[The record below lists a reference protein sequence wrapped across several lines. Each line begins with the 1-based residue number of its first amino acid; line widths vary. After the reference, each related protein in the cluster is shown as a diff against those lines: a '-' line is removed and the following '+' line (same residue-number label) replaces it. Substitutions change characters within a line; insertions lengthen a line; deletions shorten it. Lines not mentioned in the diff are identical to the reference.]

1 MRTWLAS
8 GARGRSCGSKCW
20 TRQVKRV
27 LLRTHA
33 EQRASSAP
41 AWGWPGVRHTPS
53 CILFALWSHPAA
65 HVPLPAAPSFRVPL
79 EQAVE
84 LDDLQRE
91 CSEAYTMRQQ
101 LASAQQA
108 EAQLRQQV
116 AQLQRQAAAAGGS
129 DLSPR
134 SSGSSDSVSPPR
146 TAGRAAPTVLQGRL
160 DAATRELSA
169 AKQEVGG
176 VGCACSLPMC
186 CIPGAGLPLQPALNA
201 LPQPQRHLL
210 HLPPPPCCVLSACR
224 LPACG
229 RIGTACR
236 RRLRGGRRS

>member
-1 MRTWLAS
+1 
-8 GARGRSCGSKCW
+8 
-20 TRQVKRV
+20 
-27 LLRTHA
+27 
-33 EQRASSAP
+33 
-41 AWGWPGVRHTPS
+41 
-53 CILFALWSHPAA
+53 LFALWSHPAA
-65 HVPLPAAPSFRVPL
+65 HVLLPAAPSFLVPL

-116 AQLQRQAAAAGGS
+116 AQLQRQAAAAGAS

-160 DAATRELSA
+160 DAASRELSA

-176 VGCACSLPMC
+176 VGCACSLPIC
-186 CIPGAGLPLQPALNA
+186 CIMSQVLHSWSRAPTATCTQRPAPATVPPLTSAAASALRVICTQA
-201 LPQPQRHLL
+201 
-210 HLPPPPCCVLSACR
+210 A
-224 LPACG
+224 
-229 RIGTACR
+229 
-236 RRLRGGRRS
+236 RLRQERDRLQEEAEGREAELMQLQGQLVMLQRQIPDDNCWLAPLPDPYAYA